1 MKINKAQAGEGHGSA
16 PAFGDRGQ
24 LSHGPWSATPWGEA
38 RACTPD
44 SRLTPA
50 RTGAGHGKGPRRPER
65 IVRRWSAARL
75 LPRCGPTR
83 SQASSQPLTRRFERF
98 PTGAPRTS
106 SFYLKAKVEFDLSS
120 HGAGVAGQAKEE
132 ESRARHGLWDFGPVW
147 EPRGRARA
155 WPTLLSSLLFY
166 LVAYDG

>member
-1 MKINKAQAGEGHGSA
+1 M
-16 PAFGDRGQ
+16 
-24 LSHGPWSATPWGEA
+24 
-38 RACTPD
+38 
-44 SRLTPA
+44 
-50 RTGAGHGKGPRRPER
+50 R

-120 HGAGVAGQAKEE
+120 HGTGVAGQAKEE